1 MFGQLVATIKGELS
15 GSRAFHHVEEVVRH
29 HRIQASPGYRDA
41 ARYCLSA
48 LEKAGVD
55 GEILTYPSNRSTA
68 YWSQLMWQEWACDK
82 AELKLIEPEQ
92 MTLASF
98 DECKISLIQRSIST
112 PPGGVTAE
120 VVLLDRG
127 DEASVYADVDLNGK
141 IVFTGGDMNAV
152 RKWAVE
158 ERGALG
164 VITDRL
170 AEFPPVRHRYDIPDA
185 RQYTSFWWVDGD
197 QPCFGFVLSPK
208 LGDHLRRLCREMAAS
223 HERNPELPAA
233 PKVHAE
239 VQARLYDGAIENV
252 SGFIPGETDEEILIT
267 AHLCHPQHSANDN
280 ASGVAVALES
290 IRTLS
295 DLISCG
301 KLPKPRRGI
310 RILLVPEMTGTYAYL
325 ASNPERIPKTLAAI
339 NLDMVGERQEL
350 CGGPLVA
357 EHPPQATESFVGDL
371 IDAIMAVCG
380 KEVTNLG
387 GTSSYALYKYTSSP
401 FSGGSD
407 HYILSDPSVNI
418 PCPMLIQ
425 WPDKFY
431 HTSEDTID
439 KVDPQMLYR
448 VGAMTATYAYFL
460 ATMDRQSATWML
472 GETAARFTNRLTAY
486 LQERLAAIA
495 AKPGEAGH
503 VLAVARKQLDFRWER
518 CCRQIESM
526 DRFVSESD
534 QAAWKQTKLAMLVD
548 LEQTM
553 NQHWQ
558 RLATLV
564 RAMGVTA
571 EPVEAQPRPYVAGEE
586 LIPVRTYPGP
596 VSMRGHV
603 ERLSSEE
610 QKQYRELSRRFGFA
624 AMRTTTCA
632 LYWADGKRTITE
644 ICDLVEQELG
654 VRNLPFMVEYLES
667 LATMGL
673 LTLHEAKADAAR

>member
-1 MFGQLVATIKGELS
+1 

-48 LEKAGVD
+48 LERAGVQ
-55 GEILTYPSNRSTA
+55 GEILSYPSNSSTE
-68 YWSQLMWQEWACDK
+68 YWSQLMWQEWSCEM
-82 AELKLIEPEQ
+82 AELKLIAPERK
-92 MTLASF
+92 TLASY
-98 DECKISLIQRSIST
+98 DECKISLIQRSVST
-112 PPGGVTAE
+112 PSGGVTTE

-127 DEASVYADVDLNGK
+127 DEASAYTDVDFTGK
-141 IVFTGGDMNAV
+141 IVFTSGDHNAV

-158 ERGALG
+158 ERGAIG

-197 QPCFGFVLSPK
+197 KPCFGFVLSPK
-208 LGDHLRRLCREMAAS
+208 LGDHLRKLCRDMAAS
-223 HERNPELPAA
+223 HQKNPELPAA

-239 VQARLYDGAIENV
+239 VKASLYDGAIENV

-295 DLISCG
+295 DLIKSG
-301 KLPKPRRGI
+301 KLPKPKRGI
-310 RILLVPEMTGTYAYL
+310 RILLIPEMTGTYAYL
-325 ASNPERIPKTLAAI
+325 ATNPERIPKTLAAI

-350 CGGPLVA
+350 CVGPLVA

-371 IDAIMAVCG
+371 IDAIMAAVG
-380 KEVTNLG
+380 KEAKNLG
-387 GTSSYALYKYTSSP
+387 GTSSYALFKYTSSP
-401 FSGGSD
+401 FSGRSD

-460 ATMDRQSATWML
+460 ATMDRQSAIWML

-486 LQERLAAIA
+486 LQEQLADMVAKPDEAGRMA
-495 AKPGEAGH
+495 AKT
-503 VLAVARKQLDFRWER
+503 RKQLDFRWER

-526 DRFVSESD
+526 DRFVGSD
-534 QAAWKQTKLAMLVD
+534 GQAAWKQTKLQMLVD

-553 NQHWQ
+553 NQNWH
-558 RLATLV
+558 RFANLA
-564 RAMGVTA
+564 RAMGVDA
-571 EPVEAQPRPYVAGEE
+571 EPAEAPSGTVVPVAE

-603 ERLSSEE
+603 ERLEPQE
-610 QKQYRELSRRFGFA
+610 QQQYRELSRRFGFD

-632 LYWADGKRTITE
+632 LYWADGKRTIGE

-654 VRNLPFMVEYLES
+654 VKNLPFLVEYLRS
-667 LATMGL
+667 LETMGL
-673 LTLHEAKADAAR
+673 VALREVKAEAAR